1 MFRYLKRFSSAFTER
16 ERTSGRPTSA
26 NGASS
31 FHLVWDVAQTPL
43 VEVEA
48 TLEVLV
54 LPAVK
59 SLYFWALQV
68 SFASQRRLKG
78 GAHVGLQFNQRHP
91 GSTAVN
97 WGGYGAA
104 DTGGAILSGSMSSL
118 ASTPNDPNTRDFDW
132 RAGHRYRLR
141 VARSPVVLESGHAW
155 RGSVTDL
162 ETGQVTV
169 VRDLHTQGD
178 HLVAPMVWSEVFA
191 RCEAP
196 SVSVRWSD
204 LRGVDPGGAVVV
216 PRTVR
221 VNYQTREDGGCDNT
235 TVAVDELGIVQ
246 TTATP
251 RQIPQGAIL
260 PVPGARIDE

>member
-1 MFRYLKRFSSAFTER
+1 MFRYLKRLSAAFTEK

-31 FHLVWDVAQTPL
+31 FHLVWDTAQTPL
-43 VEVEA
+43 TEVEA

-54 LPAVK
+54 LPSTR

-78 GAHVGLQFNQRHP
+78 GAHVGLQFNPRHP

-97 WGGYGAA
+97 WGGYGPAE
-104 DTGGAILSGSMSSL
+104 TGGAVLTGSLSSL
-118 ASTPNDPNTRDFDW
+118 TSTPNDPNTRDFDW

-141 VARSPVVLESGHAW
+141 VDRSPVALESGHAW

-162 ETGQVTV
+162 ETGETTV

-178 HLVAPMVWSEVFA
+178 YLVAPMVWSEVFA

-196 SVSVRWSD
+196 SVSVRWSN
-204 LRGVDPGGAVVV
+204 LRAVDANGEVIE

-221 VNYQTREDGGCDNT
+221 VNYQSREDGGCDNT
-235 TVAVDELGIVQ
+235 SVAVDELGIVQ
-246 TTATP
+246 STAVS
-251 RQIPQGAIL
+251 RQVPQGAIL
-260 PVPGARIDE
+260 PVPGVKGDE